1 MHNIRAKTIELMK
14 IHRFGTPIFSTAELI
29 YTAIKMNEK
38 SRCQLRQVTFFFR
51 NKLGI
56 SISNGTQ

>member
-1 MHNIRAKTIELMK
+1 MHNIRAKTIKLMK

-38 SRCQLRQVTFFFR
+38 SRCQLRQVTFFF
-51 NKLGI
+51 
-56 SISNGTQ
+56 